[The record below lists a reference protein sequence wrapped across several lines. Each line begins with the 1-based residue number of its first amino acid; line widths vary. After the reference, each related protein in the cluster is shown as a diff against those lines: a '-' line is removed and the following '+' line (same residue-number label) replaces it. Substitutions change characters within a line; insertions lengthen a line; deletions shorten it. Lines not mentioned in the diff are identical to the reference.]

1 VCDDTP
7 LMNAIMKKKTEDDFN
22 LLKDYLLC
30 SLLSVLVLIFPF
42 GSRMPAHLIVLLATH
57 G

>member
-1 VCDDTP
+1 
-7 LMNAIMKKKTEDDFN
+7 MNAIMKKKTEDDFN